1 MTCPLT
7 KTATCSEKSELPEAC
22 REQADRRKALVL
34 NSSARNAKKKGTDS
48 MVSPAMLIVALVIA
62 IAIILFCIIV
72 LKLNASIGMVLASLF
87 MGVWPA
93 VST

>member
-1 MTCPLT
+1 
-7 KTATCSEKSELPEAC
+7 
-22 REQADRRKALVL
+22 
-34 NSSARNAKKKGTDS
+34 

-87 MGVWPA
+87 MGVAGGLDLMTTAALPTSSPTSWFPLSLKSA
-93 VST
+93 PSGA

>member
-1 MTCPLT
+1 
-7 KTATCSEKSELPEAC
+7 
-22 REQADRRKALVL
+22 
-34 NSSARNAKKKGTDS
+34 

-87 MGVWPA
+87 MGVA
-93 VST
+93 GGLDLKGFARSTRRFITFFI

>member
-1 MTCPLT
+1 
-7 KTATCSEKSELPEAC
+7 
-22 REQADRRKALVL
+22 
-34 NSSARNAKKKGTDS
+34 

-87 MGVWPA
+87 MGVA
-93 VST
+93 LSLIHI

>member
-1 MTCPLT
+1 
-7 KTATCSEKSELPEAC
+7 
-22 REQADRRKALVL
+22 
-34 NSSARNAKKKGTDS
+34 

>member
-1 MTCPLT
+1 
-7 KTATCSEKSELPEAC
+7 
-22 REQADRRKALVL
+22 
-34 NSSARNAKKKGTDS
+34 

-87 MGVWPA
+87 MGVAGGLDLMTTMDQHRPA
-93 VST
+93 CRLRHHPGPADE

>member
-1 MTCPLT
+1 
-7 KTATCSEKSELPEAC
+7 
-22 REQADRRKALVL
+22 
-34 NSSARNAKKKGTDS
+34 

-87 MGVWPA
+87 MGVAGGLDLRLRQHDDQHRPA
-93 VST
+93 CRLRHHPGPADE

>member
-1 MTCPLT
+1 
-7 KTATCSEKSELPEAC
+7 
-22 REQADRRKALVL
+22 
-34 NSSARNAKKKGTDS
+34 

-87 MGVWPA
+87 MGVA
-93 VST
+93 GGLDLMTTMDTISSVSYTHLDVYKRQILACA

>member
-1 MTCPLT
+1 
-7 KTATCSEKSELPEAC
+7 
-22 REQADRRKALVL
+22 
-34 NSSARNAKKKGTDS
+34 

-87 MGVWPA
+87 MGLQWTPSPPA
-93 VST
+93 SAA